1 MTYTQQPLQADDEG
15 VTMPMT
21 SKVVMSEEEEEVEGS
36 ESSDTKY
43 LADTKHS
50 SDPEDPPVA
59 SSVGPIR
66 LGVCSVGLIIGFII
80 CFIEIDGNRK
90 INQTLAIAIWMASFW
105 LTETIPLVVTAF
117 LPLFLFPLFGIV
129 SSGAIAA
136 KYMNNTIVLFISGFL
151 MALTLERWNIHR
163 RFSLKI
169 LSWCGAEPGSLLA
182 GMMASTFFLSMFVSN
197 TATALMMLPN
207 AVSVCES
214 LERSTLPQFRH
225 ESRRFGIA
233 LMLGIAYSANVGGMA
248 SLIGTPPNLVFQAQ
262 LAILFPDSPEI
273 TFATWLGFG
282 LPLGLVTAVIIW
294 VYLRFM
300 YLRNFKGESVDR
312 STFTDE
318 YLALG
323 AWSREQIGV
332 SLLFTLLAFLW
343 IFRSDI
349 EFSSFTIQ
357 GWANIF
363 PEPSF
368 ISDATIGMLI
378 AVVMFVTPAR
388 PSKLPDAADDAEDKP
403 TTTLLTWETANKMP
417 YDIVFLFGGGFAL
430 AKGFVDSGLSAWL
443 GELLGNLSISLAGQV
458 FLFIFVIAWLTE
470 LTSNTATSN
479 IMIPIGASI
488 AYGSQVS
495 PYTFMI
501 PAAMACSCAF
511 CLPIATPPNMVV
523 FSSGRLPLIEMNKAG
538 VLLNII
544 STLLIFG
551 TTFSI
556 IPAVLDVGADEFP
569 AWAENSPIS
578 TN

>member
-1 MTYTQQPLQADDEG
+1 MSGPQEPLQADDEG

-21 SKVVMSEEEEEVEGS
+21 SEVVMSEEEEVQGS
-36 ESSDTKY
+36 ESSDSKH
-43 LADTKHS
+43 LADTKHLS
-50 SDPEDPPVA
+50 ESDLEDGGA
-59 SSVGPIR
+59 SSGGRIR
-66 LGVCSVGLIIGFII
+66 LGICSVGLLIGFIL

-117 LPLFLFPLFGIV
+117 LPIFLFPMFGIV
-129 SSGAIAA
+129 SSGGIASQ
-136 KYMNNTIVLFISGFL
+136 YMNNTILLFISGFL
-151 MALTLERWNIHR
+151 MALTLERWDIHR

-169 LSWCGAEPGSLLA
+169 LSICGTKPGSLLA
-182 GMMASTFFLSMFVSN
+182 GMMVSTFFLSMFVSN
-197 TATALMMLPN
+197 TATALMMVPN

-214 LERSTLPQFRH
+214 LERNTLPQFRH

-233 LMLGIAYSANVGGMA
+233 MMLGIAYSANVGGLS
-248 SLIGTPPNLVFQAQ
+248 SLIGTPPNLVFQRQ

-294 VYLRFM
+294 AYLCFM
-300 YLRNFKGESVDR
+300 YLRNFKGENADR
-312 STFTDE
+312 SKFIDE
-318 YLALG
+318 YVAMG
-323 AWSREQIGV
+323 AWSYEQIGV

-349 EFSSFTIQ
+349 VFSSFTIK
-357 GWANIF
+357 GWSNIF

-368 ISDATIGMLI
+368 IADATIGFLI
-378 AVVMFVTPAR
+378 AIVLFVTPAR
-388 PSKLPDAADDAEDKP
+388 PSKLPHAADDAEDKP

-417 YDIVFLFGGGFAL
+417 YDIVFLFGGGYAL
-430 AKGFVDSGLSAWL
+430 AKGFVEGGLSAFL
-443 GELLGNLSISLAGQV
+443 GEQLGNLDISLPGQV
-458 FLFIFVIAWLTE
+458 FLFLFVIIWLTE

-488 AYGSQVS
+488 AFGSMVS

-501 PAAMACSCAF
+501 PAALACSCAF

-523 FSSGRLPLIEMNKAG
+523 FASGRLPLIEMNKAG
-538 VLLNII
+538 VLLNLIC
-544 STLLIFG
+544 SLLIFG
-551 TTFSI
+551 VTFSI
-556 IPAVLDVGADEFP
+556 VPAVLDVGADEFP
-569 AWAENSPIS
+569 FWAENSPIGA
-578 TN
+578 N